1 MERIRQYFGLFSLAF
16 MCAIVNIDFTAVNLA
31 LPKIISFFNISL
43 ALGQQMFSLY
53 LFAASAFFIVGCKLV
68 DLYSKKRIYVF
79 GIFLFFFAS
88 LLITVT
94 SDFTYFSVLRM
105 IQGIGYSLVFPT
117 AMLLANQLIPAH
129 HKVYGISLIILIS
142 NLSQALGPSLA
153 GVILDSLGWK
163 SIFYINMGVSILAY
177 VLFQFVP
184 SEHESKLPAQFDL
197 VGCFLFYAFFGI
209 GVILTY
215 WNFSLL
221 FSMLISCGG
230 GIVAYMFYRHVQNHK
245 SPFVNLILFKNKE
258 FVCSCVLRMF
268 FNVCWTFIVVYPPVY
283 LQMVQGFSARITSLI
298 IIVFTL
304 ISAIATAYSDTISRY
319 VGQGRV
325 LVGSFLLILGV
336 HGVMLTLNLGLSV
349 VSLVLIL
356 AFYGLS
362 CGFILPILTKI
373 TVGALDD
380 ETKGQGLG
388 IFYTLSLISM
398 GIGGYSMGIIMSYVS
413 GAAIAQLTSI
423 QNIDPAQV
431 IQGSQS
437 LYAWQDQLTRSDFLN
452 LLDVLQAM
460 HKSVWL
466 IISGICS
473 ICLMLSILICWQM
486 KKKTDRVLSD
496 SIA

>member
-1 MERIRQYFGLFSLAF
+1 
-16 MCAIVNIDFTAVNLA
+16 
-31 LPKIISFFNISL
+31 
-43 ALGQQMFSLY
+43 
-53 LFAASAFFIVGCKLV
+53 
-68 DLYSKKRIYVF
+68 
-79 GIFLFFFAS
+79 
-88 LLITVT
+88 
-94 SDFTYFSVLRM
+94 
-105 IQGIGYSLVFPT
+105 
-117 AMLLANQLIPAH
+117 
-129 HKVYGISLIILIS
+129 
-142 NLSQALGPSLA
+142 
-153 GVILDSLGWK
+153 
-163 SIFYINMGVSILAY
+163 
-177 VLFQFVP
+177 
-184 SEHESKLPAQFDL
+184 
-197 VGCFLFYAFFGI
+197 
-209 GVILTY
+209 
-215 WNFSLL
+215 
-221 FSMLISCGG
+221 
-230 GIVAYMFYRHVQNHK
+230 
-245 SPFVNLILFKNKE
+245 
-258 FVCSCVLRMF
+258 MF

-336 HGVMLTLNLGLSV
+336 HGVMLILNLGISV
-349 VSLVLIL
+349 GSLVLIL
-356 AFYGLS
+356 ALYGLS

-413 GAAIAQLTSI
+413 GAAIAQLPSI

-437 LYAWQDQLTRSDFLN
+437 IYSLQDQLTRSDFLN
-452 LLDVLQAM
+452 LLDVLQTM

-486 KKKTDRVLSD
+486 KKKTDRVFSD